1 VVLEKKEK
9 QSSLY
14 KKEVKKISQQYTM
27 KLDFQYLEFSKEN
40 DFPQLRK
47 KILKFLREE
56 RIDPLEIK
64 FTKRET

>member
-1 VVLEKKEK
+1 VVVEKKEK